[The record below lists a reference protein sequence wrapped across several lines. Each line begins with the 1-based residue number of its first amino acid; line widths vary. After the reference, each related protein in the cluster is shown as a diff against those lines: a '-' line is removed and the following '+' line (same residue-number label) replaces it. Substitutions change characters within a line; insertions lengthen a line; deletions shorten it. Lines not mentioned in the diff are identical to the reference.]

1 MLVEK
6 FRFPLL
12 YQLFLYIHIKDIMKK
27 EKTKVSS
34 LSKIL
39 KISGISLGS
48 IALIL
53 YISPYFFKDTINN
66 GIKEVSKSY
75 VKTKVDFQDL
85 DISFFKHFPNLTV
98 TLTNSSVKGNSP
110 FQTENLIDAKEIG
123 LGVDITSLFDE
134 KIIFNTLY
142 IENANIHM
150 KIDSLGRNNFDILVS
165 EEKSKEE
172 NDSNLALALQNFR
185 ISHSNFTYDDQLSKT
200 HLKLDDLEYDGL
212 IDLTK
217 DILSLNAKTE
227 IKNSLFRLDK
237 DTWVKNLPLK
247 GKINTKINIDQ
258 LGFYFTDNPLVLG
271 EFPFNLQGSLKMPN
285 EQQVYDLKITTKNAD
300 LKAIPVIIPEAYQ
313 EYAKQV
319 EMKGKA
325 DLLFTMKGILNA
337 SKKQNPDIHIE
348 TNINKGSFNYQKSS
362 SPINNLSLTSVIDM
376 PALDPNRLK
385 VKVDELDFSLLNGY
399 TRTNFIFE
407 NGATMFS
414 EGKID
419 SNINLEALKNATGYQ
434 KIDAKG
440 NLKLSGNWKGFIST
454 NTKKNLEK
462 VPLFDIKADLKNGYF
477 KMREMP
483 AALDHIN
490 LDMNILNTNGNFKNT
505 AVLVHT
511 IDAKALDNYA
521 KGKIEIKNLNNYPID
536 ADFTAKIHLQDIY
549 KIYPVKGIDLRG
561 DLFVQSKAVGTY
573 EPKKKRVPVSNST
586 LSLKNGFIK
595 FADYPE
601 LPLEN
606 INVETHVKS
615 GRGSFSDL
623 DISVLPISFTLAGK
637 PFTVKANLK
646 NLNNLNYRLHSKGQ
660 LNLGDIYKLFPIEGL
675 DVNGVISTD
684 VGLKG
689 QNGAALDNI
698 QNRGFVKIENITIH
712 SKFFPSNFVVKEGL
726 FKLNGN
732 QLTFENVKA
741 RYKKNVFVFNGNV
754 SNYINYILKDQ
765 NLSGNI
771 NFTSKKVNIDDFMA
785 YNSGES
791 SNSTSAEEGVI
802 LLPKNLDI
810 TINGNANEIL
820 FKDIRLNN
828 FKGNLALKN
837 GNLALNET
845 EFGMIGST
853 FNAGGTYLPI
863 NAKKATFSINM
874 KAKNFD
880 IQRAYKEITLFR
892 EMVSAAEKAYG
903 KVSMD
908 YHLEGDL
915 GADFFPKLKTI
926 KGEGVLTLEDIQFH
940 GFKVFN
946 SVAEKTS
953 TDALHDAK
961 VSKVNIKTSIKDNV
975 ITIERTKFKIA
986 GFRPRIEGQV
996 SLDGYIN
1003 VGMRLGL
1010 PPFGIIGIPI
1020 KITGPSE
1027 TFKVETGKYQ
1037 KEDLN
1042 ETDDDYNDYKKSLEE
1057 EAAKKAEAEKAT
1069 AK

>member
-1 MLVEK
+1 
-6 FRFPLL
+6 
-12 YQLFLYIHIKDIMKK
+12 MKK

-39 KISGISLGS
+39 KISGISIGS

-53 YISPYFFKDTINN
+53 YVSPYFFKDTINS

-85 DISFFKHFPNLTV
+85 DISFFTHFPNLTV

-110 FQTENLIDAKEIG
+110 FQAENLIDAKEIG
-123 LGVDITSLFDE
+123 LGVDITSLFDD

-142 IENANIHM
+142 IENANIRM

-165 EEKSKEE
+165 EENAKDK
-172 NDSNLALALQNFR
+172 NNSNLALALKNFK
-185 ISHSNFTYDDQLSKT
+185 ISNSNFIYDDQLSKT
-200 HLKLDDLEYDGL
+200 HLKLDNLEYDGL
-212 IDLTK
+212 IDLTN
-217 DILSLNAKTE
+217 DILSLNAETE
-227 IKNSLFRLDK
+227 VKNTLFRLDK

-258 LGFYFTDNPLVLG
+258 LGFYFTDNPLMLG
-271 EFPFNLQGSLKMPN
+271 GYPFNLQGSLKMPN
-285 EQQVYDLKITTKNAD
+285 EQQIYDLKITTKNAD
-300 LKAIPVIIPEAYQ
+300 LKTIPAIVPEAYQ
-313 EYAKQV
+313 DYAKQV
-319 EMKGKA
+319 EMKGKT
-325 DLLFTMKGILNA
+325 DILFTMKGILNA
-337 SKKQNPDIHIE
+337 SKNQNPDIHIE
-348 TNINKGSFNYQKSS
+348 TNINNGSFNYQKSP
-362 SPINNLSLTSVIDM
+362 SPINNLSLTSVFDI

-385 VKVDELDFSLLNGY
+385 VKVSELDFSLLNGY
-399 TRTNFIFE
+399 TRTHFVFE
-407 NGATMFS
+407 NGSQMFS
-414 EGKID
+414 EGTID
-419 SNINLEALKNATGYQ
+419 SNINLEALKNATGYK
-434 KIDAKG
+434 KIDARG
-440 NLKLSGNWKGFIST
+440 NLKLNGNWKGLVSIDA
-454 NTKKNLEK
+454 KKSLKK
-462 VPLFDIKADLKNGYF
+462 VPLFDLKADLKDGYF

-490 LDMNILNTNGNFKNT
+490 LDMTAHNTDGNFKNT
-505 AVLVHT
+505 AVLVHH
-511 IDAKALDNYA
+511 IDAKAMDNYA
-521 KGKIEIKNLNNYPID
+521 QGKIEVKNLNNYPID

-561 DLFVQSKAVGTY
+561 DLFVKSKAVGTY
-573 EPKKKRVPVSNST
+573 EPKRKKVPVSNST
-586 LSLKNGFIK
+586 LSLKNGFIR
-595 FADYPE
+595 FDDYPE

-606 INVETHVKS
+606 INVETHIKS

-646 NLNNLNYRLHSKGQ
+646 NLSNLNYRLHSKGQ

-726 FKLNGN
+726 FKLNGS
-732 QLTFENVKA
+732 QLTFEDVKA
-741 RYKKNVFVFNGNV
+741 RYKKNIFVFNGSV

-765 NLSGNI
+765 NLSGSI

-785 YNSGES
+785 YNSGVS
-791 SNSTSAEEGVI
+791 SNSTSAEDGVI
-802 LLPKNLDI
+802 LLPKNLDV

-820 FKDIRLNN
+820 FKDIKLNN

-853 FNAGGTYLPI
+853 FNASGTYLPI
-863 NAKKATFSINM
+863 NAKKAKFSINT

-892 EMVSAAEKAYG
+892 EMVSAAEKAHG
-903 KVSMD
+903 KVSLD

-915 GADFFPKLKTI
+915 GADFFPRLKTI
-926 KGEGVLTLEDIQFH
+926 KGEGVLTLEDIQFY

-953 TDALHDAK
+953 TGALHDAK
-961 VSKVNIKTSIKDNV
+961 VSKVNIKTTIKDNV
-975 ITIERTKFKIA
+975 FTIERTKFKIA

-1020 KITGPSE
+1020 KITGPSD

-1037 KEDLN
+1037 KEDLS
-1042 ETDDDYNDYKKSLEE
+1042 ETDDDYNDYQKSLEE

-1069 AK
+1069 TK

>member
-1 MLVEK
+1 
-6 FRFPLL
+6 
-12 YQLFLYIHIKDIMKK
+12 MKK
-27 EKTKVSS
+27 EKTKVSA

-48 IALIL
+48 VVLVLFIT
-53 YISPYFFKDTINN
+53 PYFFKDTINS
-66 GIKEVSKSY
+66 GIKELSKSY
-75 VKTKVDFQDL
+75 LKTKVDFKDL

-98 TLTNSSVKGNSP
+98 TLTHPSVKASHP
-110 FQTENLIDAKEIG
+110 FQTENFIDANEIG
-123 LGVDITSLFDE
+123 LGVDITSLFGD
-134 KIIFNTLY
+134 KIIFNKLY
-142 IENANIHM
+142 IENANIRM
-150 KIDSLGRNNFDILVS
+150 KIDSLGKNNFDILIA
-165 EEKSKEE
+165 EEESKEK
-172 NDSNLALALQNFR
+172 NDSKLTLALQNFK
-185 ISHSNFTYDDQLSKT
+185 ISNSNFIYDDQQSKT
-200 HLKLDDLEYDGL
+200 YLKLDNLEYDGL
-212 IDLTK
+212 IDLSK
-217 DILSLNAKTE
+217 DILSLHANTE
-227 IKNSLFRLDK
+227 VSNTFFKIDKN
-237 DTWVKNLPLK
+237 TWVKDLPLK
-247 GKINTKINIDQ
+247 GKINTKVNINQ
-258 LGFYFTDNPLVLG
+258 LAFYFTDNPLALG
-271 EFPFNLQGSLKMPN
+271 GFPFNLQGSLKMAN

-300 LKAIPVIIPEAYQ
+300 IKTIPAIIPEAYQ

-319 EMKGKA
+319 EMKGKT

-337 SKKQNPDIHIE
+337 SKKQNPDIHLE
-348 TNINKGSFNYQKSS
+348 ANISNGSFNYQKSS
-362 SPINNLSLTSVIDM
+362 SPIKNLNLVSTIDI
-376 PALDPNRLK
+376 PALNPDKLK
-385 VKVDELDFSLLNGY
+385 IKVSELDFSLLNGY

-407 NGATMFS
+407 NGSAKFS
-414 EGKID
+414 EGNID
-419 SNINLEALKNATGYQ
+419 SNINLEALKYAIGYK

-440 NLKLSGNWKGFIST
+440 DFKLKGSWKGYIST
-454 NTKKNLEK
+454 DSKNNLQK
-462 VPLFDIKADLKNGYF
+462 IPLFDIKADLKNGYF

-483 AALDHIN
+483 AALDYIN
-490 LDMNILNTNGNFKNT
+490 LDMDIRNKNGNFKNT
-505 AVLVHT
+505 EILVHN

-521 KGKIEIKNLNNYPID
+521 KGKIEIKNLYNYPID
-536 ADFTAKIHLQDIY
+536 ADFTAKIHLEDIY
-549 KIYPVKGIDLRG
+549 KIYPVKGINLHG
-561 DLFVQSKAVGTY
+561 DLFVQSKATGTY
-573 EPKKKRVPVSNST
+573 EPKKKKVPVTNST

-595 FADYPE
+595 LDSYPE

-606 INVETHVKS
+606 INVETQIKS
-615 GRGSFSDL
+615 GRGSFNDL
-623 DISVLPISFTLAGK
+623 NISILPISFTLAGK

-646 NLNNLNYRLHSKGQ
+646 NLNNLDYRLHSKGQ
-660 LNLGDIYKLFPIEGL
+660 LNLGNLYKLFPIEGL
-675 DVNGVISTD
+675 DINGVISTD

-689 QNGAALDNI
+689 ENGAALENI

-712 SKFFPSNFVVKEGL
+712 SKFFPSKFVIKEGL
-726 FKLNGN
+726 FKLNGS
-732 QLTFENVKA
+732 QLKFEDVKA
-741 RYKKNVFVFNGNV
+741 RYKKNIFVFNGNV

-771 NFTSKKVNIDDFMA
+771 SFTSKKVNVDDFMA

-791 SNSTSAEEGVI
+791 SNSSSAQKGVI

-810 TINGNANEIL
+810 TINGNANQIL
-820 FKDIRLNN
+820 FKDINLNN
-828 FKGNLALKN
+828 FKGNLALKD
-837 GNLALNET
+837 GNLLLNET

-853 FNAGGTYLPI
+853 FNAYGTYTPI
-863 NAKKATFSINM
+863 NAKKAKFSINT

-892 EMVSAAEKAYG
+892 EMVSAAEKAHG
-903 KVSMD
+903 KVSID

-926 KGEGVLTLEDIQFH
+926 KGDGILTLEDIQFH

-953 TDALHDAK
+953 ANALHDAK
-961 VSKVNIKTSIKDNV
+961 VTKVDIKTNIKDNV

-1020 KITGPSE
+1020 KITGPSD

-1042 ETDDDYNDYKKSLEE
+1042 ETDDDFKDYQKSLEEE
-1057 EAAKKAEAEKAT
+1057 EAAKKAESEK
-1069 AK
+1069 KNLK

>member
-1 MLVEK
+1 
-6 FRFPLL
+6 
-12 YQLFLYIHIKDIMKK
+12 MKK
-27 EKTKVSS
+27 EKTKVSR

-48 IALIL
+48 VVLIL
-53 YISPYFFKDTINN
+53 FVTPYFFKDTIND

-75 VKTKVDFQDL
+75 IKTNVDFKDL
-85 DISFFKHFPNLTV
+85 DISFFTHFPNLTV

-110 FQTENLIDAKEIG
+110 FQAENLIDAKEIG
-123 LGVDITSLFDE
+123 LGIDITSLFEE

-142 IENANIHM
+142 IENANIRM
-150 KIDSLGRNNFDILVS
+150 KIDSSGRNNFDILIS
-165 EEKSKEE
+165 EDKAKEN
-172 NDSNLALALQNFR
+172 NDSKLALALKNFR
-185 ISHSNFTYDDQLSKT
+185 ISNSNFIYDDQLSKT
-200 HLKLDDLEYDGL
+200 YLKLDNLEYDGL

-217 DILSLNAKTE
+217 DILSLNAKTDV
-227 IKNSLFRLDK
+227 KNSLFRLDK

-271 EFPFNLQGSLKMPN
+271 EFPLNLQGSLKIPN

-300 LKAIPVIIPEAYQ
+300 LKAIPAIIPEAYQ

-319 EMKGKA
+319 KMKGKA

-348 TNINKGSFNYQKSS
+348 TNINNGSFNYQKSA
-362 SPINNLSLTSVIDM
+362 SPINDLSLTSFIDI

-385 VKVDELDFSLLNGY
+385 VKVNELDFSLLNGY
-399 TRTNFIFE
+399 TRTNFVFE

-414 EGKID
+414 EGTID
-419 SNINLEALKNATGYQ
+419 SNINLEALKNATGYK

-440 NLKLSGNWKGFIST
+440 NLKLNGNWKGFIST
-454 NTKKNLEK
+454 NAKKALEK

-490 LDMNILNTNGNFKNT
+490 LDMSILNTNGNFKNT
-505 AVLVHT
+505 AVLVHN

-521 KGKIEIKNLNNYPID
+521 TGKIEIKNLDNYPID

-561 DLFVQSKAVGTY
+561 DLFVKSKAVGTY

-660 LNLGDIYKLFPIEGL
+660 LNLGDLYKLFPIEGL
-675 DVNGVISTD
+675 DINGVVSTD

-726 FKLNGN
+726 FKLNGS
-732 QLTFENVKA
+732 QLTFEDVKA

-765 NLSGNI
+765 NLSGSI

-791 SNSTSAEEGVI
+791 SNSTSAEDGVV

-820 FKDIRLNN
+820 FKDIKLNN

-845 EFGMIGST
+845 EFEMIGST
-853 FNAGGTYLPI
+853 FNADGTYLPI
-863 NAKKATFSINM
+863 NAKKAKFGINM

-903 KVSMD
+903 KVSLD

-915 GADFFPKLKTI
+915 GADFFPRLKTI

-961 VSKVNIKTSIKDNV
+961 VNKVNIKTSIKDNV

-1020 KITGPSE
+1020 KITGPSD

-1042 ETDDDYNDYKKSLEE
+1042 ETDDDYKDYQKSVEE
-1057 EAAKKAEAEKAT
+1057 EAAKKAEAEKT
-1069 AK
+1069 DSKSK

>member
-1 MLVEK
+1 
-6 FRFPLL
+6 
-12 YQLFLYIHIKDIMKK
+12 MKK
-27 EKTKVSS
+27 EKTKASF
-34 LSKIL
+34 LSKTL

-48 IALIL
+48 VVLIL
-53 YISPYFFKDTINN
+53 FVTPYFFKDTINN

-75 VKTKVDFQDL
+75 IKTKVDFKDL
-85 DISFFKHFPNLTV
+85 DISFFTHFPNLTV

-123 LGVDITSLFDE
+123 LGIDITSLFDE
-134 KIIFNTLY
+134 KIVFNTLY
-142 IENANIHM
+142 IENANIRM
-150 KIDSLGRNNFDILVS
+150 KVDSSGRNNFDILVS
-165 EEKSKEE
+165 EGEAKEN
-172 NDSNLALALQNFR
+172 NDSKLALALKNFR
-185 ISHSNFTYDDQLSKT
+185 ISNSNFIYDDQLSKT
-200 HLKLDDLEYDGL
+200 YLKLDKLEYNGL

-217 DILSLNAKTE
+217 DILSLDAKTD
-227 IKNSLFRLDK
+227 IKNSFFRLDK
-237 DTWVKNLPLK
+237 DTWVKDLPLK

-285 EQQVYDLKITTKNAD
+285 EEQVYDIKITTKNAD

-313 EYAKQV
+313 EYAKEV

-337 SKKQNPDIHIE
+337 SKKQSPDIHIE
-348 TNINKGSFNYQKSS
+348 TNINNGSFNYQKSS
-362 SPINNLSLTSVIDM
+362 SPINNLSLTSFIDI

-385 VKVDELDFSLLNGY
+385 VKVNELDFSLLNGY
-399 TRTNFIFE
+399 TRTNFVFE
-407 NGATMFS
+407 NGPMMFS
-414 EGKID
+414 EGTID
-419 SNINLEALKNATGYQ
+419 SNINLEALKNATGYK

-440 NLKLSGNWKGFIST
+440 NLKLNGNWKGLISS
-454 NTKKNLEK
+454 NAKKTLQK
-462 VPLFDIKADLKNGYF
+462 VPLFNIKADLKNGYF

-490 LDMNILNTNGNFKNT
+490 LDMNILNTDGNFKNT
-505 AVLVHT
+505 AVLVHN

-521 KGKIEIKNLNNYPID
+521 KGKIEIKNLYNYPID

-561 DLFVQSKAVGTY
+561 DLFVKSKAVGTY
-573 EPKKKRVPVSNST
+573 EPKRKKVPVSNST
-586 LSLKNGFIK
+586 LSLKNGFIQ
-595 FADYPE
+595 FDDYPE

-623 DISVLPISFTLAGK
+623 DIRILPISFTLAGK
-637 PFTVKANLK
+637 PFTIKANLK

-660 LNLGDIYKLFPIEGL
+660 LNLGDLYKLFPIEGL
-675 DVNGVISTD
+675 DINGVVSTD

-689 QNGAALDNI
+689 QNGTALDNI

-726 FKLNGN
+726 FKLNGS
-732 QLTFENVKA
+732 QLTFEDVKA

-765 NLSGNI
+765 NLSGSI

-785 YNSGES
+785 YSSGES
-791 SNSTSAEEGVI
+791 SNSTSAAEGVV

-810 TINGNANEIL
+810 IVNGNANEIL

-853 FNAGGTYLPI
+853 FNADGTYFPV
-863 NAKKATFSINM
+863 NAKKAKFGINM

-903 KVSMD
+903 KVSLD

-1020 KITGPSE
+1020 KITGPSD

-1042 ETDDDYNDYKKSLEE
+1042 ETDDDYKDYQKSLEE
-1057 EAAKKAEAEKAT
+1057 EAAKKAEAEKKDSNT
-1069 AK
+1069 KS